1 MDEPR
6 THYQISLTA
15 RQAVGLFAGLLLALG
30 VAFFLGLM
38 AGSSGRS
45 ATAAEAAAPER
56 VAALPVAEKPT
67 PVSDAIPLAETG
79 VPSSDGSAGSRTELA
94 ASNVTP
100 IPVEPTMPAT
110 LQTFED
116 GGPEDVAAPAAS
128 GNTARAVPTRA
139 AAPAAA
145 AKAPPAA
152 PKVRGPAPASGRI
165 WVQAA
170 SLQSHDEA
178 TALTARLSRHGY
190 HVVILTASGPKGR
203 VYRVRVGPYRTDDE
217 AARAVARLTKQEKI
231 REPWVVPEGK

>member
-15 RQAVGLFAGLLLALG
+15 RQAVGLFAGLLLGLG

-38 AGSSGRS
+38 AGSSGRTAS
-45 ATAAEAAAPER
+45 AAGNSAPER
-56 VAALPVAEKPT
+56 AAVRFAAEQPT
-67 PVSDAIPLAETG
+67 AVSDAIPLVETG
-79 VPSSDGSAGSRTELA
+79 VPTSAGSRTELA
-94 ASNVTP
+94 AASVTP
-100 IPVEPTMPAT
+100 IPSEPTTPAT

-116 GGPEDVAAPAAS
+116 GSSEETAPS
-128 GNTARAVPTRA
+128 GGGARAVPTRVA
-139 AAPAAA
+139 VPSAA
-145 AKAPPAA
+145 AKAPVAAA

-178 TALTARLSRHGY
+178 MALTSRLSRHGY
-190 HVVILTASGPKGR
+190 HAVILTASGAKGK

-217 AARAVARLTKQEKI
+217 AARAVARLAKQEKI

>member
-1 MDEPR
+1 VEEPR

-38 AGSSGRS
+38 AGVSGRG
-45 ATAAEAAAPER
+45 AAPAVETAPER
-56 VAALPVAEKPT
+56 VAALAPSEKPT
-67 PVSDAIPLAETG
+67 PVLDTVPLVETG
-79 VPSSDGSAGSRTELA
+79 VPTAGGSRTELA
-94 ASNVTP
+94 PGNVTP
-100 IPVEPTMPAT
+100 IPVEPTTPAT

-116 GGPEDVAAPAAS
+116 GAS
-128 GNTARAVPTRA
+128 EEAGTNPQAVPTRA
-139 AAPAAA
+139 AAASAA
-145 AKAPPAA
+145 AKAPA

-178 TALTARLSRHGY
+178 NALTSRLSRHGY
-190 HVVILTASGPKGR
+190 HAVMLTASGPRGK
-203 VYRVRVGPYRTDDE
+203 VYRVRVGPYRTEDE
-217 AARAVARLTKQEKI
+217 AARAVALLARQEKI

>member
-15 RQAVGLFAGLLLALG
+15 RQAVGLFAGLLLSLG

-45 ATAAEAAAPER
+45 ATAVEDGAPER
-56 VAALPVAEKPT
+56 VGALPLAEKPT

-79 VPSSDGSAGSRTELA
+79 VPALGGSAGSRTELA
-94 ASNVTP
+94 PSNVTP
-100 IPVEPTMPAT
+100 IPVEPTLPAT

-116 GGPEDVAAPAAS
+116 GAPEDVAAPAAS
-128 GNTARAVPTRA
+128 GNAARAVPTRA
-139 AAPAAA
+139 AA
-145 AKAPPAA
+145 KAPAPA
-152 PKVRGPAPASGRI
+152 PKVRGPAPASGLI

-190 HVVILTASGPKGR
+190 HVVILTASSPKGK

-217 AARAVARLTKQEKI
+217 AARAVARLTRQEKI

>member
-1 MDEPR
+1 VEEPR

-38 AGSSGRS
+38 AGASGRRGTP
-45 ATAAEAAAPER
+45 AVEPAPER
-56 VAALPVAEKPT
+56 VAALAPAEKPT
-67 PVSDAIPLAETG
+67 AVADAVPLVETG
-79 VPSSDGSAGSRTELA
+79 VPTAGGSRTELA
-94 ASNVTP
+94 PGNVTP
-100 IPVEPTMPAT
+100 IPAEPTTPAT

-116 GGPEDVAAPAAS
+116 AAS
-128 GNTARAVPTRA
+128 EEAGTAPQAVPTRA
-139 AAPAAA
+139 AAAPSP
-145 AKAPPAA
+145 AKAPA

-178 TALTARLSRHGY
+178 NALTSRLSRHGY
-190 HVVILTASGPKGR
+190 HAVMLTASGPKGK
-203 VYRVRVGPYRTDDE
+203 VYRVRVGPYRTEDE
-217 AARAVARLTKQEKI
+217 AARAVALLARQEKI

>member
-15 RQAVGLFAGLLLALG
+15 RQAVGIFAGLLLAIG

-38 AGSSGRS
+38 AGMSGRGS
-45 ATAAEAAAPER
+45 TLAQSDAPEGAPDMVAEKTPAAAP
-56 VAALPVAEKPT
+56 AF
-67 PVSDAIPLAETG
+67 PLVETG
-79 VPSSDGSAGSRTELA
+79 VPMPTSSGPSRTELA
-94 ASNVTP
+94 PGIVTAVP
-100 IPVEPTMPAT
+100 AEPTIPAT

-116 GGPEDVAAPAAS
+116 GTGEDTAVS
-128 GNTARAVPTRA
+128 GNSARVVPTRA
-139 AAPAAA
+139 PVSAPAARPA
-145 AKAPPAA
+145 AAA

-170 SLQSHDEA
+170 SLQSREEA
-178 TALTARLSRHGY
+178 NALTSRLSRHGF
-190 HVVILTASGPKGR
+190 HVVILAASGPKGK

-217 AARAVARLTKQEKI
+217 AARAVTRLAKQEKI